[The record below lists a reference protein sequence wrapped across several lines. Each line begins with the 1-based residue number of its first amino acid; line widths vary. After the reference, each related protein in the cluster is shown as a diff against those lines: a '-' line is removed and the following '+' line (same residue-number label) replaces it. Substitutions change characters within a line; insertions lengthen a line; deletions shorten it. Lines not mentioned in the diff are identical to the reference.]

1 MKSLEETLKESLGAT
16 KQDDNQETPHTD
28 VNERRGWKSLQYILE
43 ERITQ
48 GLKDAWDDEGIE
60 FTHKEVKDTLEKI
73 AKEYDIDEHI
83 DWAKNIIK

>member
-1 MKSLEETLKESLGAT
+1 MKSLEETLKESLGV
-16 KQDDNQETPHTD
+16 KQDDNQDTPHTD
-28 VNERRGWKSLQYILE
+28 VNERRGWKSLQDILE
-43 ERITQ
+43 EHITQ

-73 AKEYDIDEHI
+73 AKEYDIDKHI

>member
-1 MKSLEETLKESLGAT
+1 MKSLEETLKESLGVA

>member
-1 MKSLEETLKESLGAT
+1 MKSLEETLKESLGVR
-16 KQDDNQETPHTD
+16 QDDNQDTPYTD

-43 ERITQ
+43 EHITH

-73 AKEYDIDEHI
+73 AKEYDIDKHI